1 MFERGYSN
9 RYSKYTWKKTLAIL
23 DFFPQPIPSFHIRG
37 RTKVTSL
44 LGSICGSI
52 FLLILLFYAANMFT
66 HLVSK
71 SNPSISVYTDRGAIT
86 SYDSLN
92 VRDAG
97 MRFAFGVEGWLDREL
112 KDDQRYVKMLVRQFG
127 RLDGKKYER
136 ILPHRK
142 CRPEDYEEFA
152 PPA

>member
-1 MFERGYSN
+1 M
-9 RYSKYTWKKTLAIL
+9 
-23 DFFPQPIPSFHIRG
+23 
-37 RTKVTSL
+37 
-44 LGSICGSI
+44 
-52 FLLILLFYAANMFT
+52 
-66 HLVSK
+66 
-71 SNPSISVYTDRGAIT
+71 
-86 SYDSLN
+86 N
-92 VRDAG
+92 VRDAD